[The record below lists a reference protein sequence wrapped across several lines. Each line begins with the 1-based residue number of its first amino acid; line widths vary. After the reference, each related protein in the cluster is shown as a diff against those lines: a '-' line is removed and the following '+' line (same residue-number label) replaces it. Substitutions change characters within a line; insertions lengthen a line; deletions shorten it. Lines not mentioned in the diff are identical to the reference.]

1 MPESAAQNVES
12 DANRGPHARLGSGHR
27 RIKIHEILWSRCT
40 EAANGAVAV
49 FRDTPAGRGPPGVET
64 GELARFIARGFNCHH
79 ATSRGCGWHSPGGD
93 LGDYRRSTLMSVI
106 PQQAAATAWL
116 AVGVSRVPTDEIA
129 NAIARCAGGVVHE
142 VDVAITTSG
151 SSQAFR
157 SVELLC

>member
-1 MPESAAQNVES
+1 MIWMPSSIGGSRLESRQ
-12 DANRGPHARLGSGHR
+12 GRLPG
-27 RIKIHEILWSRCT
+27 ILI
-40 EAANGAVAV
+40 AI
-49 FRDTPAGRGPPGVET
+49 TPS
-64 GELARFIARGFNCHH
+64 LRGF
-79 ATSRGCGWHSPGGD
+79 GWLSPGGD

-157 SVELLC
+157 SVDYYVADKNCAQAFR